1 MKKYDMDREKRK
13 ELLEEIKEYFLEER
27 DEELGDLAVGLMLD
41 FFLERLGPPL
51 YNQGI
56 IDAHSYMSERTD
68 DLFSL
73 LQ

>member
-1 MKKYDMDREKRK
+1 MKKYDMDPEKRK

-27 DEELGDLAVGLMLD
+27 DEELGDLAAGLMLD

-56 IDAHSYMSERTD
+56 IDAHGYMSERTD